1 MVGTIIKS
9 IFTHSKQHLF
19 LTSDQEVMVILVDG
33 AQDFTGQ
40 PGIKYNTPRFLHKS
54 NLSNAGCFV
63 TSHQP
68 WRVLTTIN
76 SSCFFHF

>member
-1 MVGTIIKS
+1 MGNSYTAVLEVNSYMVGTIIKS

-40 PGIKYNTPRFLHKS
+40 PGIKYNTP
-54 NLSNAGCFV
+54 
-63 TSHQP
+63 
-68 WRVLTTIN
+68 
-76 SSCFFHF
+76 